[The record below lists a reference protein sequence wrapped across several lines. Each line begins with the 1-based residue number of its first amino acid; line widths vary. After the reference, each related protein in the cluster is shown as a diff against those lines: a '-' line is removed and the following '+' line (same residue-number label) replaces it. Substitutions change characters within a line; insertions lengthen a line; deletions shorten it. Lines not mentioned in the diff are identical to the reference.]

1 MFAFVHAER
10 AYHSVRRLCEAVGLS
25 PSGYYAWCTRAESAR
40 GRDDRRLLAH
50 VRAAHLASGRTYGS
64 PRLHAALQQ
73 AGERVGRNRVMRLM
87 RQAAVTARPRRPF
100 RVTTAADATAVP
112 APNHLARQFRV
123 SAPNRVWAGDI
134 TAIPTADGWLY
145 LAVLLDL
152 FSRRV
157 VGWAAGPTLETTL
170 VLTAWRRARALRPAP
185 QLHHS
190 DRGTQYSSDAYQDA
204 LAAAHVQCSMSRRGN
219 CYDNAVLES
228 FFRTLKSDLDGQLAG
243 SRAVVTARIS
253 QYIDSF
259 YNARRL
265 HSSLNYQSP
274 ADFERRRSSAA

>member
-64 PRLHAALQQ
+64 PRLHAVLQQ

-87 RQAAVTARPRRPF
+87 RQAAVTARPRRRF
-100 RVTTAADATAVP
+100 RVTTTADATAVP

-157 VGWAAGPTLETTL
+157 VGWAAAPPS
-170 VLTAWRRARALRPAP
+170 RRPW
-185 QLHHS
+185 S
-190 DRGTQYSSDAYQDA
+190 
-204 LAAAHVQCSMSRRGN
+204 SRRGGAPGPF
-219 CYDNAVLES
+219 D
-228 FFRTLKSDLDGQLAG
+228 
-243 SRAVVTARIS
+243 
-253 QYIDSF
+253 
-259 YNARRL
+259 
-265 HSSLNYQSP
+265 
-274 ADFERRRSSAA
+274 RRRSSTTPIAARSTAATPIRTRWRPRTSSAV